1 MAEPVP
7 QPVNDPQVLAELRAA
22 FERYERALTANDV
35 PVLIEMFRDS
45 PETVRY
51 GVGENLYGAE
61 AIARFRRE
69 RPTGPF
75 RRRLMNTVITS
86 YGRDMGVTSTEYMR
100 EGHDRPGRETKV
112 FLRTDAG
119 WKVVAAHVSLLG
131 ETV

>member
-1 MAEPVP
+1 MADPLL
-7 QPVNDPQVLAELRAA
+7 QPVNDPAVLAELRAV
-22 FERYERALTANDV
+22 FDRYERALTGNDV
-35 PVLIEMFRDS
+35 PVLIEMFQDS

-69 RPTGPF
+69 RRTGPF
-75 RRRLMNTVITS
+75 ERRLMNTVITS
-86 YGRDMGVTSTEYMR
+86 YGRDLGVTSTEYIR
-100 EGHDRPGRETKV
+100 AGHDRPGRETKV

-119 WKVVAAHVSLLG
+119 WRVVAAHVSLLG